1 MAGGQLPRAER
12 ARIEAVGEEDRVRA
26 QQLARQR
33 EAAHFA
39 ARPGAD
45 ERPAAV
51 HVWVHGPVDD
61 PGPFPGLVTAWRR
74 LPWGGWSART
84 TYAVLRDGADTML
97 VQQWLT
103 DEQLTPTNP
112 LTAYSSTD
120 LFAAVLPHRATPS
133 LAFR

>member
-1 MAGGQLPRAER
+1 MSWHREGMAGGQLSRAQR
-12 ARIEAVGEEDRVRA
+12 ARIEAASDEDRARA
-26 QQLARQR
+26 EEIARQQQ
-33 EAAHFA
+33 AAHFA

-51 HVWVHGPVDD
+51 HVWVHGPPEE

-84 TYAVLRDGADTML
+84 TYAVPRDDADTML

-103 DEQLTPTNP
+103 DEQLTP
-112 LTAYSSTD
+112 LTS
-120 LFAAVLPHRATPS
+120 
-133 LAFR
+133 